1 MQPHP
6 VPSGKED
13 SLKKQSLLFQKL
25 ETGIRW
31 LSSVH
36 IPHLAANTG
45 YFFILSVFPALLLIL
60 SGLRFT
66 GLSVDTLLEI
76 LGMVLPQAMM
86 GTARELVYS
95 VYENASGAVAGLS
108 ALTALWSSSRGVY
121 GLLVGLNTIYGVS
134 EDRGYFYTRA
144 ISILYT
150 FAFEVVIL
158 LTLVLH
164 VFGGTLTSFFQGIPN
179 PAIQKLMNILDLR
192 FGVLLVLQSL
202 LFTLMFMIFPNRR
215 NGFWESLPGGLFAC
229 IGWMLFSNLYSLYV
243 THFPS
248 YANIYGSVYAI
259 AISMLWLY
267 CCLEIIFFGG
277 ALNRLLMNMTKN

>member
-1 MQPHP
+1 MQHYP
-6 VPSGKED
+6 VPSGKEE
-13 SLKKQSLLFQKL
+13 SMKNHSLLFQKL
-25 ETGIRW
+25 EAGIRW

-45 YFFILSVFPALLLIL
+45 YFIILSVFPALLLIL

-66 GLSVDTLLEI
+66 GLPVDTLLEI
-76 LGMVLPQAMM
+76 LGMVLPQALM

-267 CCLEIIFFGG
+267 CCLEILFFGG
-277 ALNRLLMNMTKN
+277 ALNRLLMKKTKI

>member
-1 MQPHP
+1 MQHYP
-6 VPSGKED
+6 VPSGKEE
-13 SLKKQSLLFQKL
+13 SMKNHSLLFQKL
-25 ETGIRW
+25 EAGIRW

-45 YFFILSVFPALLLIL
+45 YFIILSVFPALLLIL

-76 LGMVLPQAMM
+76 LGMVLPQALM

-164 VFGGTLTSFFQGIPN
+164 VFGGTLASFFQGIPN

-277 ALNRLLMNMTKN
+277 ALNRLMMNITKN

>member
-1 MQPHP
+1 MKNH
-6 VPSGKED
+6 
-13 SLKKQSLLFQKL
+13 SLLFQKL
-25 ETGIRW
+25 EAGIRW

-45 YFFILSVFPALLLIL
+45 YFIILSVFPALLLIL

-66 GLSVDTLLEI
+66 GLPVDTLLEI
-76 LGMVLPQAMM
+76 LCMVLPQALM

>member
-1 MQPHP
+1 MQHYP
-6 VPSGKED
+6 VPSGKEE
-13 SLKKQSLLFQKL
+13 SMKNHSLLFQKL
-25 ETGIRW
+25 EAGIRW

-45 YFFILSVFPALLLIL
+45 YFIILSVFPALLLIL

-66 GLSVDTLLEI
+66 GLPVDTLLEI
-76 LGMVLPQAMM
+76 LGMVLPQALM
-86 GTARELVYS
+86 GTARELVYG

-164 VFGGTLTSFFQGIPN
+164 VFGGTLASFFQGIPN
-179 PAIQKLMNILDLR
+179 PAIQNLMNILDLR

-229 IGWMLFSNLYSLYV
+229 IGWMLFSNLYSLSV
-243 THFPS
+243 TQFPS

>member
-1 MQPHP
+1 MQHYP
-6 VPSGKED
+6 VPSGKEE
-13 SLKKQSLLFQKL
+13 SMKNHSLLFQKL
-25 ETGIRW
+25 EAGIRW

-45 YFFILSVFPALLLIL
+45 YFIILSVFPALLLIL

-66 GLSVDTLLEI
+66 GLPVDTLLEI
-76 LGMVLPQAMM
+76 LGMVLPQALM

-277 ALNRLLMNMTKN
+277 ALNRLLMNITKN

>member
-1 MQPHP
+1 M
-6 VPSGKED
+6 
-13 SLKKQSLLFQKL
+13 KKQSLLFQKL

-45 YFFILSVFPALLLIL
+45 YFIILSVFPALLLIL

-134 EDRGYFYTRA
+134 EDRNYFYTRA

-150 FAFEVVIL
+150 FAFEIVIL

-164 VFGGTLTSFFQGIPN
+164 VFGGILTSFFQGIPN

-192 FGVLLVLQSL
+192 FIVLLVLQSL

>member
-1 MQPHP
+1 MKNH
-6 VPSGKED
+6 
-13 SLKKQSLLFQKL
+13 SLLFQKL
-25 ETGIRW
+25 EAGIRW

-45 YFFILSVFPALLLIL
+45 YFIILSVFPALLLIL

-76 LGMVLPQAMM
+76 LGMVLPQALM

-164 VFGGTLTSFFQGIPN
+164 VFGGTLASFFQGIPN

-277 ALNRLLMNMTKN
+277 ALNRLLMNITKN

>member
-1 MQPHP
+1 MKNH
-6 VPSGKED
+6 
-13 SLKKQSLLFQKL
+13 SLLFQKL
-25 ETGIRW
+25 EAGIRW

-45 YFFILSVFPALLLIL
+45 YFIILSVFPALLLIL

-66 GLSVDTLLEI
+66 GLSVDTLLDI
-76 LGMVLPQAMM
+76 LGMVLPQALM

-164 VFGGTLTSFFQGIPN
+164 VFGGTLASFFQGIPN

>member
-1 MQPHP
+1 MQHYP
-6 VPSGKED
+6 VPSGKEE
-13 SLKKQSLLFQKL
+13 SMKNHSLLFQKL
-25 ETGIRW
+25 EAGIRW

-45 YFFILSVFPALLLIL
+45 YFIILSVFPALLLIL

-66 GLSVDTLLEI
+66 GLPVDTLLEI
-76 LGMVLPQAMM
+76 LGMVLPQALM

-202 LFTLMFMIFPNRR
+202 LFTLMFMIFLNRR

-277 ALNRLLMNMTKN
+277 ALNRLLMKRTKN

>member
-1 MQPHP
+1 M
-6 VPSGKED
+6 KN
-13 SLKKQSLLFQKL
+13 QSLLFQKV
-25 ETGIRW
+25 EAGIRW

-45 YFFILSVFPALLLIL
+45 YFIVLSVFPALLLIL

-66 GLSVDTLLEI
+66 GLPVDTLLEI
-76 LGMVLPQAMM
+76 LGMVLPQALM

-164 VFGGTLTSFFQGIPN
+164 VFGGTLASFFQGIPN

>member
-1 MQPHP
+1 M
-6 VPSGKED
+6 KN
-13 SLKKQSLLFQKL
+13 QSLLFQKV
-25 ETGIRW
+25 EAGIRW

-45 YFFILSVFPALLLIL
+45 YFIVLSVFPALLLIL

-66 GLSVDTLLEI
+66 GLSVDTLLDI
-76 LGMVLPQAMM
+76 LAMVLPQAMM

-164 VFGGTLTSFFQGIPN
+164 VFGGTLTSFFQGISN

-192 FGVLLVLQSL
+192 FIVLLVLQSL

-215 NGFWESLPGGLFAC
+215 NGFWESLPGGLFSC

-243 THFPS
+243 SHFPS

-277 ALNRLLMNMTKN
+277 ALNRLLMKRAKN

>member
-1 MQPHP
+1 MQHYP
-6 VPSGKED
+6 VPSGKEE
-13 SLKKQSLLFQKL
+13 SMKNHSLLFQKL
-25 ETGIRW
+25 EAGIRW

-45 YFFILSVFPALLLIL
+45 YFIILSVFPALLLIL

-66 GLSVDTLLEI
+66 GLPVDTLLEI
-76 LGMVLPQAMM
+76 LGMVLPQALM

-215 NGFWESLPGGLFAC
+215 NRFWESLPGGLFAC

>member
-1 MQPHP
+1 MKNH
-6 VPSGKED
+6 
-13 SLKKQSLLFQKL
+13 SLLFQKL

-45 YFFILSVFPALLLIL
+45 YFIILSVFPALLLIL

-66 GLSVDTLLEI
+66 GLPVDTLLEI
-76 LGMVLPQAMM
+76 LGMVLPQALM

>member
-1 MQPHP
+1 MKNH
-6 VPSGKED
+6 
-13 SLKKQSLLFQKL
+13 SLLFQKL
-25 ETGIRW
+25 EAGIRW

-45 YFFILSVFPALLLIL
+45 YFIILSVFPALLLIL

-66 GLSVDTLLEI
+66 GLPVDTLLEI
-76 LGMVLPQAMM
+76 LGMVLPQALM

-150 FAFEVVIL
+150 FAFEIVIL

-215 NGFWESLPGGLFAC
+215 NGFWESLPGGLFSC

>member
-1 MQPHP
+1 MQHYP
-6 VPSGKED
+6 VPSGKEE
-13 SLKKQSLLFQKL
+13 SMKNHSLLFQKL
-25 ETGIRW
+25 EAGICW

-45 YFFILSVFPALLLIL
+45 YFIILSVFPALLLIL

-66 GLSVDTLLEI
+66 GLPVDTLLEI
-76 LGMVLPQAMM
+76 LGMVLPQALM

-202 LFTLMFMIFPNRR
+202 LFTLMFMILPNRR